1 MMSFFYFCD
10 ITVTYY
16 SAVTTDS

>member
-1 MMSFFYFCD
+1 MSFFYFCD